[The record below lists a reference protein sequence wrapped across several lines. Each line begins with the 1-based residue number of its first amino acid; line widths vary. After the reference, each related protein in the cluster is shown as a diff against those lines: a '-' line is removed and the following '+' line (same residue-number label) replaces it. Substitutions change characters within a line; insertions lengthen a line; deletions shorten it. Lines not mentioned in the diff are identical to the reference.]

1 MAQQSIIL
9 IHDCSKCKL
18 KKHKIEVEV
27 DPTDIKVYHQ
37 LQTRMD
43 NATQAALP
51 STLDALTGS
60 LEISEDEKRKYFQ
73 EAFKNF
79 DEVKQLYVEWWTLMR
94 EKYGI
99 NESAKV
105 SYEEN
110 AFFECLDENGVPD
123 ITGNFRP
130 INKEE

>member
-18 KKHKIEVEV
+18 KKQKIDVNV

-60 LEISEDEKRKYFQ
+60 LDITEEDKRNYFQ

-79 DEVKQLYVEWWTLMR
+79 DEVKQLYVEWWTLMKA
-94 EKYGI
+94 KYGI
-99 NESAKV
+99 KESAKV
-105 SYEEN
+105 SYEDSS
-110 AFFECLDENGVPD
+110 FFECVDENGVPD
-123 ITGNFRP
+123 ITGNFKP
-130 INKEE
+130 IDEEK